1 MLRLVGATLTVA
13 LTTADDAVWLVP
25 YVVSNQLPIQLRV
38 IHAVLFVGTLETMVL
53 LCVLTAETIRSVV
66 TNDYILGALAAT
78 LCWGIA
84 LFLYIKKILKKRRRE
99 IQQANAPLINNNS
112 SLDDGSSYGSVPS
125 HAPDS
130 DDNNVGEGGA
140 VSLSP
145 WTVVSLTFLGALDE
159 VSYFPSLLLGKVFL
173 LRSLSRYIPR
183 GLPCIVGCYALLV
196 TMSTFTRLSRSYP
209 SVCHSQYLCYHSDC
223 RSHLGLCSRSI
234 AMIC

>member
-25 YVVSNQLPIQLRV
+25 YVVSNQLPIQHRV

-53 LCVLTAETIRSVV
+53 LCVLTAETIRSFV

-99 IQQANAPLINNNS
+99 IQQANAPLINNNL
-112 SLDDGSSYGSVPS
+112 SLDDGSSYGSVPY

-159 VSYFPSLLLGKVFL
+159 VSYFPSLLLGKVFSPL
-173 LRSLSRYIPR
+173 DLCLGTFLAACLVLSVVTLFLSRCQPLLDCLDRIP
-183 GLPCIVGCYALLV
+183 LYAILSIFATILTVGVILDFV
-196 TMSTFTRLSRSYP
+196 QDRS
-209 SVCHSQYLCYHSDC
+209 Q
-223 RSHLGLCSRSI
+223 
-234 AMIC
+234 

>member
-25 YVVSNQLPIQLRV
+25 YVVSNQLPIQHRV

-53 LCVLTAETIRSVV
+53 LCVLTAETIRSFV

-99 IQQANAPLINNNS
+99 IQQANAPLINNNL
-112 SLDDGSSYGSVPS
+112 SLDDGSSYGSVPY

-159 VSYFPSLLLGKVFL
+159 VSYFPSLLLGKVFSPL
-173 LRSLSRYIPR
+173 DLCLGTFLAACLVLS
-183 GLPCIVGCYALLV
+183 VV
-196 TMSTFTRLSRSYP
+196 TLFLSRSQPLLDCLDRIPLYAIL
-209 SVCHSQYLCYHSDC
+209 SIFATILTVGVILDFVQDRSQ
-223 RSHLGLCSRSI
+223 
-234 AMIC
+234 